1 MRFRVESTGV
11 VGCRSAHYAQEN
23 GYSGLQ
29 RRPDQELHASP
40 RDRRGTP
47 PGLGTGLL
55 AAAGSDF
62 LMTVA
67 LASAPLGTAFV
78 NAIRMVV
85 IPLVMAVIFTGVANL
100 GDPRKLGRLGGTTL
114 AFFWVTLIPAI
125 LIGMGTMRI
134 GLAFAPEIAAPAAA
148 TREVPE
154 LPSLVEFL
162 VSLIP
167 SNPFAA
173 ASAGSFL
180 PLIVFT
186 ALFAA
191 AAGALEEESHA
202 RLVGF
207 AEAVEDALI
216 KLGWWIL
223 WTAPIGIFGLAGP
236 VTAQLGWGLIQGLAV
251 FVVCVILGLGV
262 YLAVVYMPLL
272 KFVGGIGPLHFL
284 RGTFGAASLAF
295 STTSTAAAL
304 PATLKEAKEKLGV
317 SETVADL
324 VLPLGA
330 SMYRA
335 GSALFQG
342 AALVFLAYLFE
353 IPLPAAALGGAVL
366 ATFLVS
372 LTVAPVPSSGVV
384 TLAPAL
390 DTLGI
395 PLSGLTILLGVD
407 RIPDMFRSTVNL
419 FGQITTSVVVDAWVG
434 AKAEETREEH

>member
-1 MRFRVESTGV
+1 MLHI
-11 VGCRSAHYAQEN
+11 AIAA
-23 GYSGLQ
+23 GLV
-29 RRPDQELHASP
+29 
-40 RDRRGTP
+40 
-47 PGLGTGLL
+47 LGMATGLL

-62 LMTVA
+62 FMAVA
-67 LASAPLGTAFV
+67 LASAPLGTAFM

-100 GDPRKLGRLGGTTL
+100 GDPRKLGRLGGVTL
-114 AFFWVTLIPAI
+114 AFFWATVIPAI
-125 LIGMGTMRI
+125 VIGMGTMWV
-134 GLAFAPEIAAPAAA
+134 GLNFAPEITPPSVVA
-148 TREVPE
+148 REAVR
-154 LPSLVEFL
+154 LPGFVDFL

-173 ASAGSFL
+173 ASEGALL

-191 AAGALEEESHA
+191 AASTLEEESRA

-207 AEAVEDALI
+207 AEAAGDALI
-216 KLGWWIL
+216 KLVWWIL
-223 WTAPIGIFGLAGP
+223 WTAPLGIFGLAAP
-236 VTAQLGWGLIQGLAV
+236 VTAELGWGLIQSLAV
-251 FVVCVILGLGV
+251 FVICVVLGLGIYVSVV
-262 YLAVVYMPLL
+262 YLPIL
-272 KFVGGIGPLHFL
+272 KVVGGIGPLRFIK
-284 RGTFGAASLAF
+284 GTFGAASVAF

-304 PATLKEAKEKLGV
+304 PVTLEEAKEKLGV

-342 AALVFLAYLFE
+342 AAIVFLAHLFDV
-353 IPLPAAALGGAVL
+353 PLPASALGGAVL

-395 PLSGLTILLGVD
+395 PLSGLSILLGVD
-407 RIPDMFRSTVNL
+407 RVPDMFRTTVNL
-419 FGQITTSVVVDAWVG
+419 MGQITTAVVVDQWVG
-434 AKAEETREEH
+434 SKERNSA

>member
-1 MRFRVESTGV
+1 MLHI
-11 VGCRSAHYAQEN
+11 AIAA
-23 GYSGLQ
+23 GLV
-29 RRPDQELHASP
+29 L
-40 RDRRGTP
+40 
-47 PGLGTGLL
+47 GLATGLL
-55 AAAGSDF
+55 AAAGSDLF
-62 LMTVA
+62 MAVA
-67 LASAPLGTAFV
+67 LASAPLGTAFI

-114 AFFWVTLIPAI
+114 AIFWVTVFPAI
-125 LIGMGTMRI
+125 LIGMGTMWL
-134 GLAFAPEIAAPAAA
+134 GLWFSPEIAAPAVTA
-148 TREVPE
+148 TEATP
-154 LPSLVEFL
+154 LPGIVDFL

-173 ASAGSFL
+173 ASEGALL

-191 AAGALEEESHA
+191 AAGTLDEEPRK
-202 RLVGF
+202 RLIGF
-207 AEAVEDALI
+207 AEAAGDALI
-216 KLGWWIL
+216 KLVWWIL
-223 WTAPIGIFGLAGP
+223 WTAPIGIFGLAAP
-236 VTAQLGWGLIQGLAV
+236 VTAQLGWGLIQSLAI
-251 FVVCVILGLGV
+251 FVICVILGLGTYVGLV
-262 YLAVVYMPLL
+262 YLPLL
-272 KFVGGIGPLHFL
+272 KIVGGIGPVRFFS
-284 RGTFGAASLAF
+284 RTFGAASIAF

-304 PATLKEAKEKLGV
+304 PVTLKEAREQLGV

-342 AALVFLAYLFE
+342 AAIIFLADLFE
-353 IPLPAAALGGAVL
+353 VPIPPTAIGGAVL

-390 DTLGI
+390 DAVGI
-395 PLSGLTILLGVD
+395 PLAGISILLGID

-419 FGQITTSVVVDAWVG
+419 LGQITTAVVVDQWVG
-434 AKAEETREEH
+434 GRGEGQR

>member
-1 MRFRVESTGV
+1 MLHI
-11 VGCRSAHYAQEN
+11 AIAA
-23 GYSGLQ
+23 GLV
-29 RRPDQELHASP
+29 
-40 RDRRGTP
+40 
-47 PGLGTGLL
+47 LGMATGLL

-62 LMTVA
+62 FMTVA
-67 LASAPLGTAFV
+67 LASAPFGTAFM

-85 IPLVMAVIFTGVANL
+85 IPLVMAVIFTGVAKL
-100 GDPRKLGRLGGTTL
+100 GDPKKLGRLGGMTL
-114 AFFWVTLIPAI
+114 AFFWATVIPAI
-125 LIGMGTMRI
+125 VIGMGTMWV
-134 GLAFAPEIAAPAAA
+134 GLNFAPEITPPSVAA
-148 TREVPE
+148 RETVR
-154 LPSLVEFL
+154 LPGLVDFL

-173 ASAGSFL
+173 ASEGALL

-191 AAGALEEESHA
+191 AASTLEEEPRA

-207 AEAVEDALI
+207 AEAAGDALI
-216 KLGWWIL
+216 KLVWWIL
-223 WTAPIGIFGLAGP
+223 WTAPLGIFGLAAP
-236 VTAQLGWGLIQGLAV
+236 VTAQMGWGLIQSLAV
-251 FVVCVILGLGV
+251 FVICVVLGLGIYVGVV
-262 YLAVVYMPLL
+262 YLPIL
-272 KFVGGIGPLHFL
+272 KVVGGIGPLRFIK
-284 RGTFGAASLAF
+284 GTFGAASVAF

-304 PATLKEAKEKLGV
+304 PVTLEEAKEKLGV

-342 AALVFLAYLFE
+342 AAIVFLAHLFDV
-353 IPLPAAALGGAVL
+353 PLPSSALGGAL
-366 ATFLVS
+366 LPTFLVS

-395 PLSGLTILLGVD
+395 PLAGLSILLGVD
-407 RIPDMFRSTVNL
+407 RVPDMFRTTVNL
-419 FGQITTSVVVDAWVG
+419 LGQITTAVVVDQWVKRG
-434 AKAEETREEH
+434 LSASGKEAEAPQ

>member
-1 MRFRVESTGV
+1 MLHLAIGV
-11 VGCRSAHYAQEN
+11 
-23 GYSGLQ
+23 GLV
-29 RRPDQELHASP
+29 L
-40 RDRRGTP
+40 
-47 PGLGTGLL
+47 GLATGLL
-55 AAAGSDF
+55 AAAGVEP
-62 LMTVA
+62 LMTLA
-67 LASAPLGTAFV
+67 LASAPLGTAFL

-85 IPLVMAVIFTGVANL
+85 IPLVMAVIFTGVAKL
-100 GDPRKLGRLGGTTL
+100 GDPRRLGRLGVTTL
-114 AFFWVTLIPAI
+114 AVFWATVVPAI
-125 LIGMGTMRI
+125 VIGMGTMWL
-134 GLAFAPEIAAPAAA
+134 GLRFAPDIEAPAAA
-148 TREVPE
+148 AREAPE
-154 LPSLVEFL
+154 LPGLVDFL

-173 ASAGSFL
+173 ASEGALL

-191 AAGALEEESHA
+191 AAGSLERESRD

-207 AEAVEDALI
+207 AEAAGDALI
-216 KLGWWIL
+216 KLVWWIL
-223 WTAPIGIFGLAGP
+223 WTAPVGIFGLAAP
-236 VTAQLGWGLIQGLAV
+236 VTAQLGWGLIQSLAV
-251 FVVCVILGLGV
+251 FVVCVVLGLAIYVASV
-262 YLAVVYMPLL
+262 YLTLL
-272 KFVGGIGPLHFL
+272 RVVGGIGPLKFL
-284 RGTFGAASLAF
+284 GGTFGAASIAF

-304 PATLKEAKEKLGV
+304 PVTLEEARENLGV

-342 AALVFLAYLFE
+342 AAIVFLAHLFDVP
-353 IPLPAAALGGAVL
+353 IPAAALGGAVL

-390 DTLGI
+390 DAVGV
-395 PLSGLTILLGVD
+395 PLAGLTILLGID

-419 FGQITTSVVVDAWVG
+419 LGQITTAVVVDRWAGEG
-434 AKAEETREEH
+434 AERSPPGA